1 MADEKEKGLA
11 LGYGMYLSGV
21 YIGKEPFTFTS
32 RETGQVRTS
41 YRWGVAD
48 GTAHSS
54 VIYVPG
60 AVYEGFSPMPHSDVI
75 LRVRAFPSGKNV
87 GYALLGIADGSTL
100 FLEDGSSVSAKQFG
114 AVLSAAGGV

>member
-1 MADEKEKGLA
+1 MIDEDQKGLA
-11 LGYGMYLSGV
+11 LGYGTYLSGV
-21 YIGKEPFTFTS
+21 YIGKEPFTFTN

-54 VIYVPG
+54 VVYVPQ
-60 AVYEGFSPMPHSDVI
+60 AIYEGFSPMPHSDIV

-87 GYALLGIADGSTL
+87 GYSLLGIADGSTL
-100 FLEDGSSVSAKQFG
+100 FLEDGSAVSSKQIDILVSA
-114 AVLSAAGGV
+114 ANGV